1 MHINDVCH
9 LLAPQLL
16 EECGNAF
23 RWGLATWCATFV
35 CQHCQPC
42 PVLMPV
48 VVYTG
53 CLL

>member
-23 RWGLATWCATFV
+23 RWGLATP
-35 CQHCQPC
+35 HLMPC
-42 PVLMPV
+42 PGVLHLSVSTVNPAP
-48 VVYTG
+48 
-53 CLL
+53 C